1 MLNLGI
7 LMGSISVM
15 STVTL
20 YVICCCECYQ
30 NRGFRELWLYKY
42 YECLSD
48 VIVLGLDI
56 NVVNVLGYS
65 VF

>member
-1 MLNLGI
+1 M
-7 LMGSISVM
+7 ISG
-15 STVTL
+15 
-20 YVICCCECYQ
+20 CDCYE

-48 VIVLGLDI
+48 VIVLGLEI
-56 NVVNVLGYS
+56 NVVNVFGFS